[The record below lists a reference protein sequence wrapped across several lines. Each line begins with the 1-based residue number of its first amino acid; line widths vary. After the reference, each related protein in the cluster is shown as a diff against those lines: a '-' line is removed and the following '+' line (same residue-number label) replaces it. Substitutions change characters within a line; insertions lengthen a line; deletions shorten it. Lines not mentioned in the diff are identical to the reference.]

1 MCFKILNFFGRKSVF
16 LPSNLLYNCADFDD
30 ASQNC
35 PSEIF
40 TLVGT
45 YVQRGS
51 KFCFVVLVVV
61 VVLADTLIRIL
72 HYCPISPC
80 FQHIIAP
87 LHTALRALA
96 RQPCTRLPG
105 SLARACPAALH
116 ALARQPCAR
125 CCPDKSEQVQQ
136 NLRALLSRHVRTGSD
151 LQYGL
156 VWQPCTVAF
165 AWQPCPVALPASLAR
180 QTCPTAVPAS
190 VPASR
195 ARQPCRKVCKLFYG
209 RRPACMHAVLHT
221 FTRPAVYFKLSP
233 QLKTL
238 RF

>member
-116 ALARQPCAR
+116 ALARQPCTRMPGSLARAAVQTSPNRFNRICAR
-125 CCPDKSEQVQQ
+125 CCPDMSEQVQTC
-136 NLRALLSRHVRTGSD
+136 NMDLSG
-151 LQYGL
+151 
-156 VWQPCTVAF
+156 
-165 AWQPCPVALPASLAR
+165 SLAR
-180 QTCPTAVPAS
+180 
-190 VPASR
+190 
-195 ARQPCRKVCKLFYG
+195 
-209 RRPACMHAVLHT
+209 
-221 FTRPAVYFKLSP
+221 
-233 QLKTL
+233 
-238 RF
+238 